1 MILLH
6 SILQTAPPPPPSVPS
21 KKDTTYNSE
30 SFRFGGRCWWPGGAV
45 VSRNIL
51 FTNSE
56 SRIIGGDFGSLV
68 YYGVAKISLSWVWHR
83 LWLSGSQR
91 HIPIQRLLKSPLS
104 PPPVKCGHSYISK
117 WPLYFSSIDHTKV
130 FLILS
135 LTLLLCTNP
144 LSAKPHQYLISPS
157 DNNAKSRRKVQ
168 KLFLKNY
175 YYYYQWNSLHKH

>member
-1 MILLH
+1 MTYISRGYCFLRWNMSWSHKTKSTFTIMQNPSIELQRKYEAKFILCLVILLH

-56 SRIIGGDFGSLV
+56 SRIIGRDFGSLV

-91 HIPIQRLLKSPLS
+91 HIP
-104 PPPVKCGHSYISK
+104 SK
-117 WPLYFSSIDHTKV
+117 DF
-130 FLILS
+130 
-135 LTLLLCTNP
+135 
-144 LSAKPHQYLISPS
+144 
-157 DNNAKSRRKVQ
+157 
-168 KLFLKNY
+168 
-175 YYYYQWNSLHKH
+175 